1 MRAPLKIPKK
11 TWDRSLPL
19 GKAFPSVVFSEV
31 FSPFGLL
38 ISLSRDLYV
47 FFDREEDGGDYQ
59 VDPLIISS
67 GFLLSSKNN
76 FHLHLSTTQHFHW
89 RIRDLNPQS
98 SALEADA

>member
-11 TWDRSLPL
+11 TSDRSLPL
-19 GKAFPSVVFSEV
+19 GKAFPFVV

-59 VDPLIISS
+59 VDPLII
-67 GFLLSSKNN
+67 L
-76 FHLHLSTTQHFHW
+76 
-89 RIRDLNPQS
+89 RDF
-98 SALEADA
+98 